1 MFTNDPTIGGEQYA
15 CSSRRRS
22 ATFTASGTCSR
33 ALCSRGCVQW
43 RALSAST
50 SARSI
55 SAGASPSISPTRP
68 SITNTHFIGRDYYL
82 YTSTS
87 IFNPSPCPLEKL
99 SNYAASVLFSAIELC
114 LTELARCDLFLGFLG
129 ERYGW
134 QPPLEALAVARRSP
148 ALEWAHEYAERYAG
162 AHSGRLPSIT
172 ELECAYALHVGL
184 GPHAAPGDPAHTDKE
199 QFRGR
204 RADKDASSALA
215 DRRRRAFF
223 YLRSPEFIAYVL
235 VSS

>member
-1 MFTNDPTIGGEQYA
+1 M
-15 CSSRRRS
+15 
-22 ATFTASGTCSR
+22 
-33 ALCSRGCVQW
+33 
-43 RALSAST
+43 
-50 SARSI
+50 
-55 SAGASPSISPTRP
+55 
-68 SITNTHFIGRDYYL
+68 
-82 YTSTS
+82 
-87 IFNPSPCPLEKL
+87 L
-99 SNYAASVLFSAIELC
+99 SNYAVSVLFSAIELC

-199 QFRGR
+199 EFRGR

-223 YLRSPEFIAYVL
+223 YLRSPEFIAYVQ
-235 VSS
+235 VFS